1 MDAVTGIIRRYDD
14 FTAYT
19 DDEAI
24 GRALQEA
31 GDDRIEL
38 WLDGRKVVAISGR
51 EGPPEL
57 TITPPPE

>member
-1 MDAVTGIIRRYDD
+1 MDAVTGTIRRYED

-51 EGPPEL
+51 AGPPEL